1 MTQAEPQIETQP
13 GFQTTVHWKDIQ
25 MNICLTKVLRLAI
38 AAGLL
43 CSLSGGVFAQTDTTQ
58 EHLTSGQKKQLESDL
73 TGLVQDII
81 RENDLQLGSAKNPT
95 FKLIYDQLEHA
106 IIIGFEKSAVPKE
119 HTPTFDEHLQLIFQT
134 VSDIVGQSVPLLKIE
149 FLFGGFDI
157 YHYFPEDRIPTE
169 NPGKGAT
176 AWR

>member
-1 MTQAEPQIETQP
+1 MRVSLA
-13 GFQTTVHWKDIQ
+13 
-25 MNICLTKVLRLAI
+25 KVLRLGI
-38 AAGLL
+38 AAVLL
-43 CSLSGGVFAQTDTTQ
+43 CTLSGGAFAQTDVTQ

-73 TGLVQDII
+73 TRLVQDVI
-81 RENDLQLGSAKNPT
+81 RENSLQLGSAKEPK
-95 FKLIYDQLEHA
+95 FKLTYDQLEDA
-106 IIIGFEKSAVPKE
+106 IIIDFEKSAVPRE

-134 VSDIVGQSVPLLKIE
+134 VSDIVGESVPLLNIK

-157 YHYFPEDRIPTE
+157 YHYFPEDRIPVE